1 MVSFVTFVASGHSRR
16 MDTPMHPRF
25 AELAW
30 APTRIGDI
38 SLRRRLDPITET
50 DVYEVK
56 LGDEYLMSSLFTV
69 AEEELARLT
78 LAALPNAPLDA
89 VVGGLGLGYTA
100 RTALADD
107 RVRSLIVVEALAPV
121 IDWHRRELLPQ
132 AGVLTADPRTTLLEG
147 DFFALLRDGTGF
159 DPAAPDRRFDAV
171 MVDIDHS
178 PANVLNPVHAD
189 LYTAAGLSRL
199 AGRLHPGGAFGL
211 WSDDAPDEAF
221 LAVLRRCFATAT
233 AHVVTFPNPLTRG
246 TSANTVYVAT
256 TAHRP

>member
-1 MVSFVTFVASGHSRR
+1 VSSRLEEL
-16 MDTPMHPRF
+16 DWQQTPMG
-25 AELAW
+25 EL
-30 APTRIGDI
+30 
-38 SLRRRLDPITET
+38 SLRRRHDPAVDAE
-50 DVYEVK
+50 VYEVK

-147 DFFALLRDGTGF
+147 DFFALLHDGSGF
-159 DPAAPDRRFDAV
+159 DPASPDRRFDAI

-178 PANVLNPVHAD
+178 PVNVLNPAHAD
-189 LYTAAGLSRL
+189 LYTAAGLRRLGSRL
-199 AGRLHPGGAFGL
+199 RPGGAFGL

-221 LAVLRRCFATAT
+221 LAVLRQCFATAT
-233 AHVVTFPNPLTRG
+233 AHVVTFANPLTGG

-256 TAHRP
+256 ADG